1 MTLVMERTEAHAA
14 DTTTPGSFEVK
25 IEIGKTA
32 AVTFLLDPSGDGSVP
47 ERFRGGRNRL
57 PRYFEWLQVPSERA
71 LSLVDELMPRHPEVL
86 PPLPF
91 SLLVSPRWAGSA
103 QSVEVFVNMA
113 FRRHNEL
120 LVRVPAW
127 AKFLMGHQPI
137 ERWIALQPHLARL
150 GKVSSIGVETSS
162 TGRHALEVVVR
173 ADDLQAEDL
182 KRLASVAGAP
192 SGQLLHMWRS
202 LSERSVSDPG
212 PTLLSIRLTGE
223 ESLDVGVTFPGWRA
237 GSSAEIQKRIQVL
250 ALVHD
255 LEASRYL
262 ETIEELRQQTGR
274 APEHTMLGFS
284 SENGR
289 IVLTASFRSIAAHYE
304 LSLAS

>member
-14 DTTTPGSFEVK
+14 DTTTPGSFELKVD
-25 IEIGKTA
+25 IGKTA
-32 AVTFLLDPSGDGSVP
+32 AFAFLLDPSGDGSGSGH
-47 ERFRGGRNRL
+47 FRHGRNRL
-57 PRYFEWLQVPSERA
+57 PRYFDWLRVPSERA
-71 LSLVDELMPRHPEVL
+71 LSLVDQLMPRQPEVL

-91 SLLVSPRWAGSA
+91 NLLVSTRWAGSA
-103 QSVEVFVNMA
+103 QSVEIFVNMA
-113 FRRHNEL
+113 FGRHNEL

-127 AKFLMGHQPI
+127 ATFLMGHQPI

-162 TGRHALEVVVR
+162 TGRSALEVVVR
-173 ADDLQAEDL
+173 VDDLQAEDL
-182 KRLASVAGAP
+182 KRLATLAGAP
-192 SGQLLHMWRS
+192 SGQLLHLWRS
-202 LSERSVSDPG
+202 LSISDGSDSG
-212 PTLLSIRLTGE
+212 PTLLSIRLAGE
-223 ESLDVGVTFPGWRA
+223 ESLGVGVTFPAWRA
-237 GSSAEIQKRIQVL
+237 GSSTEIQKRIQVL

-262 ETIEELRQQTGR
+262 ESIEELRRQTGR

-289 IVLTASFRSIAAHYE
+289 LVLTASFESAAARYE
-304 LSLAS
+304 VPRAS